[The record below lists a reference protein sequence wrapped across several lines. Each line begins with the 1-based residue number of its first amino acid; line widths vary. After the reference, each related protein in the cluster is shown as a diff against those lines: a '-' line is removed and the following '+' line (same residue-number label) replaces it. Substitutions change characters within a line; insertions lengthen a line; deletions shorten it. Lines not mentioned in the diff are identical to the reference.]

1 MMNPVSLSSESL
13 NVKVILEILT
23 QPQNAFIRN
32 HNIVLRYAYKKILIY
47 CLNCVE
53 KEPILLGF

>member
-1 MMNPVSLSSESL
+1 MNPVSLSSESL

-53 KEPILLGF
+53 KNQFC